1 VGESEPR
8 YSIRIASR
16 LTAIELG
23 TLRVWERRYG
33 FPRPDRTS
41 GGARMYSQADV
52 EALKLIR
59 RALELGYR
67 PGDVVGKSSE
77 ELGQL
82 IIVAS
87 QAPSRIAQPAPTVDA
102 LLRALGKDDV
112 ATLRAGLQRA
122 AAELGPRSFVV
133 QVAQPLSVRV
143 GELWSQG
150 ALEVRHEHLLTECLS
165 AQLTLLS
172 ASQQLPS
179 QAPRVL
185 LATLPNERHGLGL
198 EMIEVYLGTCRV
210 ATLSLG
216 VDAPP
221 EQIVDAARGLDVDA
235 VGLLVTLASDL
246 KASAKQLRWMVAELP
261 RKVAIWIGG
270 GGAPELDP
278 VHEAVRV
285 IVSWSDLDAAVAG
298 LHPEVTMNPG
308 VCA

>member
-1 VGESEPR
+1 MFSEFVEAEAR
-8 YSIRIASR
+8 YSIRIAAR
-16 LTAIELG
+16 LTAIELA

-33 FPRPDRTS
+33 FPRPDRTT
-41 GGARMYSQADV
+41 GGVRMYSQADV
-52 EALKLIR
+52 DALKLIR

-67 PGDVVGKSSE
+67 PGDVVGKSTE

-82 IIVAS
+82 ILVAS
-87 QAPSRIAQPAPTVDA
+87 QASSRSALPTPTFDT

-112 ATLRAGLQRA
+112 ATLRAGLRQA

-165 AQLTLLS
+165 AQLTLLAS
-172 ASQQLPS
+172 AQEPAA

-198 EMIEVYLGTCRV
+198 EMIEVYLATCQIGAVR
-210 ATLSLG
+210 LG
-216 VDAPP
+216 VDTPP
-221 EQIVDAARGLDVDA
+221 EQIVDTARSLGVDA

-246 KASAKQLRWMVAELP
+246 KASARQIRWMLAELP
-261 RKVAIWIGG
+261 RRVAIWIGG
-270 GGAPELDP
+270 GGAPELDLA
-278 VHEAVRV
+278 HEALRV
-285 IVSWSDLDAAVAG
+285 IVTWRHLDAAIAI
-298 LHPEVTMNPG
+298 LQTKSP
-308 VCA
+308 